1 MKLGING
8 LGRLG
13 KHIFHLAK
21 EDPDIEIVTI
31 NELHLDTKNW
41 LYMLK
46 YDTIYGKREVS
57 LDNIKTSH

>member
-8 LGRLG
+8 LGRIG

-46 YDTIYGKREVS
+46 YDTIYGKREV
-57 LDNIKTSH
+57 